1 MQWLMVAGVSI
12 APLVIMELQKKA
24 NEVLFG
30 KVVYE
35 YKESNYSEVWNF
47 ICPVNSVL
55 IFLIKLSI
63 FPLIYHSEYSRI
75 K

>member
-1 MQWLMVAGVSI
+1 MFIPAATKVFDLVALNGMQWLMVAGVSI

-35 YKESNYSEVWNF
+35 YKESNYSEV
-47 ICPVNSVL
+47 
-55 IFLIKLSI
+55 
-63 FPLIYHSEYSRI
+63 
-75 K
+75 